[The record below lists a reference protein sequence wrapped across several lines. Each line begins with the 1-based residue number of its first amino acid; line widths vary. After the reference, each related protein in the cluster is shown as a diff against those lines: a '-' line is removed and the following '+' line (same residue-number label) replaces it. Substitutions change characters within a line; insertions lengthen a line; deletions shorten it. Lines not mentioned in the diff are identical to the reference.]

1 MTPQTSP
8 WHRARPSDASAASET
23 ASSDAAPQRAAW
35 PPPDPTHRELVAF
48 LASSSEIDEVLV
60 YLRKGPPYPGTAL
73 FEAKEQVKG
82 CGARWVPNARAGE
95 EGEPRGWWSAES
107 VMAVE
112 KLLALPKMSV
122 QTRYGKSYE
131 KAQWT
136 PSLHNDSLIMMQI
149 VKKTLRDFRAY
160 ESRRAAAAVADQLAA
175 KQRRDEALRSSDL
188 CIPPDD
194 VKTVETLRCS
204 PYFVDWNSLDGVS
217 ICCTNSNLGP
227 HDGVSHAQR
236 VLRGLRL
243 DLLEPTGNES
253 CLGGVRISKA
263 EREREE
269 CTIAY
274 RNRSNRRVQ
283 RSLAEDEAIAS
294 DATNAIVNTNV
305 AMFGSGIGM
314 IALPTDA
321 EWEAMREQ
329 YARSH
334 HQPTWNNTIKVPEYR
349 PTICLRCETELLEQF
364 MECSCKVDSRWKRC
378 TVCSA
383 AYNAEQ
389 RCACP
394 IAGASDAVDWEAQQ
408 ATIRRVLT
416 ERTEVGP
423 GDGSHSVDDVSII
436 S

>member
-1 MTPQTSP
+1 M
-8 WHRARPSDASAASET
+8 
-23 ASSDAAPQRAAW
+23 
-35 PPPDPTHRELVAF
+35 
-48 LASSSEIDEVLV
+48 
-60 YLRKGPPYPGTAL
+60 
-73 FEAKEQVKG
+73 
-82 CGARWVPNARAGE
+82 
-95 EGEPRGWWSAES
+95 
-107 VMAVE
+107 
-112 KLLALPKMSV
+112 
-122 QTRYGKSYE
+122 
-131 KAQWT
+131 
-136 PSLHNDSLIMMQI
+136 
-149 VKKTLRDFRAY
+149 
-160 ESRRAAAAVADQLAA
+160 
-175 KQRRDEALRSSDL
+175 
-188 CIPPDD
+188 
-194 VKTVETLRCS
+194 
-204 PYFVDWNSLDGVS
+204 
-217 ICCTNSNLGP
+217 
-227 HDGVSHAQR
+227 SHAQR